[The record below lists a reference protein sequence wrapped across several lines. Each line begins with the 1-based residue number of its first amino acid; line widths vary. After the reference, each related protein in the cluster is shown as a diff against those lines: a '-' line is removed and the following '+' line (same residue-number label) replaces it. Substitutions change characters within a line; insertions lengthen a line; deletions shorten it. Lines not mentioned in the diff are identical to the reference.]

1 MFDRSPEA
9 VIQSLVSAELY
20 SEGHLKEDG
29 SPMVPLVT
37 VSRSCG
43 SNGTLIAQQLSERLK
58 VRFYDK
64 ELLNEIVKVAKGD
77 KYLLERLDE
86 HATTLMDELIHTFF
100 AKKGV
105 SRHDFHH
112 YLIKVVLGI
121 SRTGGVI
128 VGRGAHLLVPHPRVF
143 RLRLEGSLPICA
155 KRIAER
161 MGVKPAKAEKIIL
174 KTDADRDEF
183 VKKIFKSYP
192 TKRIFYDLVVNTDNF
207 TTQQVVNI
215 VAVAMA
221 EAGFAVPEITPAAA
235 QE

>member
-20 SEGHLKEDG
+20 SEGHQKEDG
-29 SPMVPLVT
+29 TPMVPLVT

-43 SNGTLIAQQLSERLK
+43 CNGTLIAQKLAERLK

-64 ELLNEIVKVAKGD
+64 ELLTEIVKVAKGD

-86 HATTLMDELIHTFF
+86 HNTNLIDELIHTFF

-105 SRHDFHH
+105 SRQDFYH
-112 YLIKVVLGI
+112 YLIKVVLGV

-155 KRIAER
+155 KRMAER
-161 MGVKPAKAEKIIL
+161 LSIKPGKAEKL
-174 KTDADRDEF
+174 VQKTDADRDDF
-183 VKKIFKSYP
+183 VQKVFKSYP

-207 TTQQVVNI
+207 TPEQAVRI
-215 VAVAMA
+215 VAIAMG
-221 EAGFAVPEITPAAA
+221 EAGFAVPEAPAS
-235 QE
+235 